1 MGSRVMAIDPGSAR
15 VGVAVSDPGGTV
27 ALPLT
32 VLDAGPGLLEELS
45 RLVREHDVREVV
57 VGLPKSLGGDE
68 GPAAQKA
75 KEFAMAVESHLGLPV
90 HLVDER
96 LTTSAAAKSFDEL
109 EINERRRRKIV
120 DKVAAT
126 LLLQSYLDGRRA

>member
-32 VLDAGPGLLEELS
+32 VLDAGETLLDDLS
-45 RLVREHDVREVV
+45 KLAREHEVRELV
-57 VGLPKSLGGDE
+57 VGLPKRLGGEE
-68 GPAAQKA
+68 GPAAQQA
-75 KEFAMAVESHLGLPV
+75 RDLARAVELHLGLPV

-96 LTTSAAAKSFDEL
+96 LTTKAAAKALDEL
-109 EINERRRRKIV
+109 EVGERRRRRIV

>member
-1 MGSRVMAIDPGSAR
+1 MGSRVLAIDPGSAR

-32 VLDAGPGLLEELS
+32 VLDAGETLLDELLKLS
-45 RLVREHDVREVV
+45 RQHDVRELV
-57 VGLPKSLGGDE
+57 VGLPKTLGGEE

-75 KEFAMAVESHLGLPV
+75 RELATQVEGHLGLPV

-96 LTTSAAAKSFDEL
+96 LTTSAAAKALDEL
-109 EINERRRRKIV
+109 EVGERRRRKIV

-126 LLLQSYLDGRRA
+126 LLLQSYLDGRRT